1 MIMRILTSFFLFL
14 ILSSTSN
21 AQLFVK
27 DNTYIFNK
35 GTVVYAKGNVELNG
49 ANSNFYLRNEGQFL
63 QGTTGNSSNLGIGK
77 LSVFQEGTVNNYAYN
92 YWCSPVGNASATTG
106 NEDFGITMLSVPTT
120 NTSSTAAT
128 MLPSSNYDGVC
139 GTGTVSI
146 ATHWIYKFL
155 SSLTYSQWF
164 LTGSATNISAGQ
176 GFTMKG
182 TSGTDATNPGEA
194 VANNPGSKQRYDFR
208 GKPNDGNIT
217 VNVATNNFT
226 LTGNPYPSALHVNAF
241 LLDAS
246 NTACTGIAYYWEQD
260 KTVNSHLL
268 VAYRGGYGTYAP
280 TSLASTGVYV
290 PATFYSYNIDGSLNV
305 MIAGTPSGLLIDRKY
320 APIGQGFIVK
330 GTANSTVTLMNSHRV
345 YYKEST
351 LSTSHFEKNS
361 NTTNQTFDSDANIVS
376 HIRLNTTFNDL
387 YTRQVALS
395 FVDGATDGVDRGI
408 DAESPAS
415 ASLPSDSYFVIQ
427 NGKYVI
433 QGIEFDSNKRLPLGV
448 KITDSTTVKFNLAD
462 EIKFD
467 TNQDVFIYDALD
479 NSYHNLKQADYSV
492 LLDTGVYDN
501 RFELTF
507 KDAALS
513 TNNAIKN
520 NFVIVQ
526 NNTNQLLSISNPN
539 LVDLKSV
546 MLYDVLGKLIFDKSD
561 LGAKSIYE
569 FPTTSLSEGIY
580 IVKLKTNDGQIFNQ
594 KIIVENKK

>member
-1 MIMRILTSFFLFL
+1 MIMKIFTSFFLFL
-14 ILSSTSN
+14 IFSSTSN

-35 GTVVYAKGNVELNG
+35 GSVVYAKGNVELNG
-49 ANSNFYLRNEGQFL
+49 ANSNFYLRNEAQLL
-63 QGTTGNSSNLGIGK
+63 QGTTSTSTNKGIGK

-92 YWCSPVGNASATTG
+92 YWCSPVGNASASIG
-106 NEDFGITMLSVPTT
+106 NEDFGITMLSTPTT
-120 NTSSTAAT
+120 NTSSTAASI
-128 MLPSSNYDGVC
+128 LALNNYDGVS

-146 ATHWIYKFL
+146 APYWIWKFL

-164 LTGSATNISAGQ
+164 QIGSATNISAGQ

-182 TSGTDATNPGEA
+182 TSGTDVTNPGEA

-268 VAYRGGYGTYAP
+268 VAYRGGYGAYAP
-280 TSLASTGVYV
+280 TTLASTGVYV
-290 PATFYSYNIDGSLNV
+290 PATFNSYNIDGSLNT
-305 MIAGTPSGLLIDRKY
+305 IGTSSGLVIDRKY
-320 APIGQGFIVK
+320 APIGQGFMVK
-330 GTANSTVTLMNSHRV
+330 GLSSGTVTLMNSHRA

-351 LSTSHFEKNS
+351 LATSHFEKNS
-361 NTTNQTFDSDANIVS
+361 NIINQTYDIDANIVS
-376 HIRLNTTFNDL
+376 HIRLNMSFNDL

-395 FVDGATDGVDRGI
+395 FVEGATDGVDRGI
-408 DAESPAS
+408 DAESPAN

-467 TNQDVFIYDALD
+467 NNQDVFIYDALD

-492 LLDTGVYDN
+492 LLDTGIYDN

-507 KDAALS
+507 KDSALS
-513 TNNAIKN
+513 TNNTIKN

-526 NNTNQLLSISNPN
+526 NNSNQLLSISNPN

-561 LGAKSIYE
+561 LGTKNTYE
-569 FPTTSLSEGIY
+569 FPTTTLSEGIY
-580 IVKLKTNDGQIFNQ
+580 IVKLKTNEGQIVNQ